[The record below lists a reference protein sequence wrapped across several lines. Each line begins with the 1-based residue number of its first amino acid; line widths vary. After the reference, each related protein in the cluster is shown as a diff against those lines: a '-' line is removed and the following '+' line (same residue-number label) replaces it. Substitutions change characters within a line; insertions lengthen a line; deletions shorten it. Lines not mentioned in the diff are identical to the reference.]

1 MPTNR
6 RPAIYIT
13 IADNGDVGS
22 TTLKVGNIEISAAP
36 PPMATITAAKSRATN
51 TTPNTNNNGLQMMAN
66 ITKHILKN
74 KPTTM
79 TNASTHVLT
88 KSTGFVRPHI
98 IIHTIGN
105 LFKTTGNRLSY
116 IVHCNSLASHAQFFG
131 CRTSFRNDNP
141 TNNISWNQEFKPKIM
156 IMTSAKR
163 KVVTS
168 HPQ

>member
-79 TNASTHVLT
+79 TNASPSFD